1 MLVLTRKHQEKIRIG
16 DHIVITVLK
25 TKGKTVR
32 LGIEAPTEVPVIR
45 GELSFEG
52 QAVEWQAGVEPTASR
67 RRDRWPKPRTRTAS
81 ASIGRRSRKRIVS
94 RLTPVRHVGPR
105 VSLQRVSRE
114 QVAQVSAES
123 GRRNP
128 VRCGPCSTAGQCR
141 FKSRRQH
148 AATCGVCAAGKVFQ
162 FGELLQQHAPHFQN
176 ALRMPMHVDVIGRHD
191 DLRAELR
198 HVVEPGAGE

>member
-52 QAVEWQAGVEPTASR
+52 QAVEWRDESSADEPEVPRLPVTETSHVDR
-67 RRDRWPKPRTRTAS
+67 VRDHWPTKPE
-81 ASIGRRSRKRIVS
+81 RKSVGARPVS
-94 RLTPVRHVGPR
+94 NGPR

-114 QVAQVSAES
+114 QATQVLPNLLGDKTLGDAGPLRDMLNRRSVSA
-123 GRRNP
+123 
-128 VRCGPCSTAGQCR
+128 
-141 FKSRRQH
+141 
-148 AATCGVCAAGKVFQ
+148 
-162 FGELLQQHAPHFQN
+162 
-176 ALRMPMHVDVIGRHD
+176 
-191 DLRAELR
+191 
-198 HVVEPGAGE
+198 